1 MLHSLEEEKVEEK
14 SWDEEAL
21 EEEDD
26 LGVLPSLPPKGSGTG
41 IKSRMS
47 IVSEQFDAK
56 NKVQFVVH
64 YMMLL
69 HLQLIILT
77 NLISIWYLL
86 SIIRAV

>member
-1 MLHSLEEEKVEEK
+1 MLHSLEEEKVDEK

-26 LGVLPSLPPKGSGTG
+26 LGDFPSLPPKGSGTG
-41 IKSRMS
+41 KSRMS

>member
-26 LGVLPSLPPKGSGTG
+26 LGDFPSLPPKGSGTCV
-41 IKSRMS
+41 KSRMS
-47 IVSEQFDAK
+47 KVSKQFDAK

-64 YMMLL
+64 YMLL